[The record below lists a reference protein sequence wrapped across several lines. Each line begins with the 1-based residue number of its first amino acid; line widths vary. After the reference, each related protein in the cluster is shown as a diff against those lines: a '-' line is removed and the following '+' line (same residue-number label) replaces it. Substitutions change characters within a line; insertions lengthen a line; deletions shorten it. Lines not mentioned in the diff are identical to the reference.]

1 MMQITSKM
9 LGISL
14 WTTPVESNPLKIYMA
29 WLKKSGGRS
38 FFSHADFQTTLHQE
52 LSVLDN
58 LLLAIGDGSIEGN
71 ILEKENHLSWKLES
85 EGLKALASWFKNP
98 HRRARDLSEQEAFV
112 ASVCHAL
119 LRPVEKVLIDMNQV
133 KLDPMCANQLQKIL
147 KDKSNVK
154 HITVRVLDKTQWSEG
169 FDEEFN
175 HQPSKTH
182 AA

>member
-1 MMQITSKM
+1 M
-9 LGISL
+9 
-14 WTTPVESNPLKIYMA
+14 ESNPLKIYMA
-29 WLKKSGGRS
+29 WLKKSGGKS

-58 LLLAIGDGSIEGN
+58 LLLAIGDGSIDGTVA
-71 ILEKENHLSWKLES
+71 EKEAHLRWKLEA

-98 HRRARDLSEQEAFV
+98 HRRARDLSAQEAFV

-133 KLDPMCANQLQKIL
+133 QLDPLCANQIQKIL
-147 KDKSNVK
+147 RDKASSK
-154 HITVRVLDKTQWSEG
+154 HITVRLNDKTQWSEG
-169 FDEEFN
+169 FDEEFT
-175 HQPSKTH
+175 HQLTKTQ